1 MVAPKAES
9 LAKKRFTKGLES
21 LFGDANEQ
29 GQQVSLFPEE
39 TSAGIPKR
47 DEEKKSSKG
56 FTSQL
61 DAFLSEAFEAEATKA
76 EGETKE
82 KKAPRRLAGLDLLN
96 RQPSEGPKQNRA
108 KISDKRRLTL
118 AFDKGQLSELKRIA
132 EAEGVFLKDLI
143 AQLIERYLSER
154 DK

>member
-1 MVAPKAES
+1 M
-9 LAKKRFTKGLES
+9 AKKRFTKGLES

-29 GQQVSLFPEE
+29 GQQVSLFPEA
-39 TSAGIPKR
+39 TSAGSPKR

-61 DAFLSEAFEAEATKA
+61 DAFLSEAFEAETTTTENEA
-76 EGETKE
+76 KE
-82 KKAPRRLAGLDLLN
+82 KKAPRRLAGLDLLI
-96 RQPSEGPKQNRA
+96 RQTSEGPQNRA
-108 KISDKRRLTL
+108 KLSDKRRLTL
-118 AFDKGQLSELKRIA
+118 AFDKSQLSELKRIA
-132 EAEGVFLKDLI
+132 EQEGVFLKDLI